1 MRDMFKTNN
10 IKVSR
15 EFFGMFNST
24 PKDPYYGNKIDM
36 EYDYVSLMQLYHFYS
51 KESLAKISKFYSMIG
66 KECLDVCKRV
76 SASGRDEDEREI
88 TPKDVELIK
97 SGANNRWLKE
107 AKSLEAYH
115 RSSMKKFGIDYKIDN
130 KNIILYGVQE
140 PYGTWL
146 VYVKRENTS
155 WADVVYSM
163 DVIDTSNNLQRV
175 KYLTEL
181 KNNIDKIIFNAYD
194 LYIDKAVDDFM
205 KCQYSYY
212 EDDKKGFDYNTGDN
226 DIISHAFYDISD
238 QGHYGPYILMFKKE
252 GDKDTRSRKELEI
265 HHQITDIQKE
275 YLIKRIDDLIIQNQ

>member
-15 EFFGMFNST
+15 EFFGMFNSA

-36 EYDYVSLMQLYHFYS
+36 KYDYVSLMQLYHFYS
-51 KESLAKISKFYSMIG
+51 KESLARVSKFYSMIG

-88 TPKDVELIK
+88 SPKDVELIK
-97 SGANNRWLKE
+97 SGVNNRWLKE

-115 RSSMKKFGIDYKIDN
+115 RSSMKKFGIDYKINN
-130 KNIILYGVQE
+130 KDIILYGVQE

-146 VYVKRENTS
+146 VYVKSEDTS
-155 WADVVYSM
+155 WADVVYNV
-163 DVIDTSNNLQRV
+163 DFIDTSNNLQRV

-194 LYIDKAVDDFM
+194 LYIDKAVDNFM
-205 KCQYSYY
+205 KCQDSYY
-212 EDDKKGFDYNTGDN
+212 EDDRKRFDY
-226 DIISHAFYDISD
+226 DIGENEVIANAFYDISD
-238 QGHYGPYILMFKKE
+238 QGQYGPHRLKLKKE
-252 GDKDTRSRKELEI
+252 GDKDTRSPKELEI
-265 HHQITDIQKE
+265 HQITDIQKE

>member
-36 EYDYVSLMQLYHFYS
+36 KYDYVSLMQLYHFYS
-51 KESLAKISKFYSMIG
+51 KESLARVSKFYSMIG

-88 TPKDVELIK
+88 SPKDVEFIK
-97 SGANNRWLKE
+97 SGVNNRWLKE
-107 AKSLEAYH
+107 AKSLEAFH
-115 RSSMKKFGIDYKIDN
+115 KSSMKKFGIDYKIDN
-130 KNIILYGVQE
+130 KDIFLYGVQE
-140 PYGTWL
+140 PYGAYL
-146 VYVKRENTS
+146 IYVKSEDTS
-155 WADVVYSM
+155 WADVVYNV

-181 KNNIDKIIFNAYD
+181 KNNINKIIFNAYD
-194 LYIDKAVDDFM
+194 LYIDKAVDNFM
-205 KCQYSYY
+205 ECQDSYY
-212 EDDKKGFDYNTGDN
+212 EDDRKRFEY
-226 DIISHAFYDISD
+226 DIGENEVIANAFYAISD
-238 QGHYGPYILMFKKE
+238 QGLYGPHILTLKKE

-265 HHQITDIQKE
+265 HQITDIQKE